1 MFGIE
6 SSRYDG
12 PGYSPVVD
20 YDTWRVA
27 FLNSS
32 TDYLPENI
40 DFIQFHRYTDEVF
53 VLIEGECVLFSFGDD
68 EEQPSSPRAVKMQ
81 PGVMY
86 NVKKGVWHTH
96 ALGPNTKVL
105 IVENRD
111 TTNDNSP
118 IIYLSVGQREELKA
132 AWIKAVADAASK

>member
-27 FLNSS
+27 FLNSDA
-32 TDYLPENI
+32 DYLPENI
-40 DFIQFHRYTDEVF
+40 DFIQFHRFTDEVF
-53 VLIEGECVLFSFGDD
+53 VLIEGECVLFSFGND
-68 EEQPSSPRAVKMQ
+68 ETQPSLPYAVKLK

-96 ALGPNTKVL
+96 ALGQNTKVL

-118 IIYLSVGQREELKA
+118 IIYLSAKQREELNA
-132 AWIKAVADAASK
+132 AWVGAR